1 MHGEFPGVFKILHQN
16 KCGET
21 GDKDW
26 FQSWVNMR
34 KPANNFYEV
43 FFLFIEA
50 SRFHLQEILQ
60 ETQFTS
66 GKASFLRLMKLR
78 R

>member
-1 MHGEFPGVFKILHQN
+1 
-16 KCGET
+16 
-21 GDKDW
+21 
-26 FQSWVNMR
+26 MR

-66 GKASFLRLMKLR
+66 GKASFLRLLKLR